1 MTACFPGTGSST
13 LPGLWYPSRPV
24 GSSEVGSGE
33 AGLLEQVIIPR
44 GFLTEE
50 LDVDL
55 LKRVDTAEL
64 VQLVVDLVED
74 ERLVVVG
81 SVVLHYIIH
90 WEEGEIQDE
99 DGRDSPHPRT
109 QRLSL
114 SGALLLQTRGRRG
127 AGGGAGGVGCRGGA
141 GLGEGHGKHTPAC
154 GTRKFTTSI
163 LSK

>member
-1 MTACFPGTGSST
+1 MTARFPGTGSST

-99 DGRDSPHPRT
+99 DGQDSPHPRT
-109 QRLSL
+109 QRLSFP
-114 SGALLLQTRGRRG
+114 GRCCRHG
-127 AGGGAGGVGCRGGA
+127 AGVGPVGGQGEWDAGE

>member
-1 MTACFPGTGSST
+1 MTARFPGTGSST

-99 DGRDSPHPRT
+99 DGRDSPYPRT

-114 SGALLLQTRGRRG
+114 PGALLQTRGRRG

-141 GLGEGHGKHTPAC
+141 GLGEGHDKHTPAC